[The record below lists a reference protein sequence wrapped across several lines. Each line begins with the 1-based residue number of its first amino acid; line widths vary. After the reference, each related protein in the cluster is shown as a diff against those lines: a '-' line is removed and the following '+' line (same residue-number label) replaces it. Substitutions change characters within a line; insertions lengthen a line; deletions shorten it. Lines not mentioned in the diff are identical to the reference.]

1 MVKIIARNENYYG
14 ISASVKFEKGV
25 GYTSDPRLIQ
35 WFSENGYTVVKEK
48 SEQQEIKLIFEEEK
62 KADEKAEE
70 VKEVEPEKL
79 KSVPKPTPKP
89 ATKISQKAKTPVR
102 KPQPAR
108 RPTTGT
114 TRTK

>member
-62 KADEKAEE
+62 QADEKMGEI
-70 VKEVEPEKL
+70 KEVESEKP
-79 KSVPKPTPKP
+79 KSISKPTPNP
-89 ATKISQKAKTPVR
+89 DQTVSQKAKTPTR
-102 KPQPAR
+102 KPQPVR
-108 RPTTGT
+108 KPGTSTTG
-114 TRTK
+114 KK

>member
-102 KPQPAR
+102 KPQPVR
-108 RPTTGT
+108 KPGTSTTG
-114 TRTK
+114 KK